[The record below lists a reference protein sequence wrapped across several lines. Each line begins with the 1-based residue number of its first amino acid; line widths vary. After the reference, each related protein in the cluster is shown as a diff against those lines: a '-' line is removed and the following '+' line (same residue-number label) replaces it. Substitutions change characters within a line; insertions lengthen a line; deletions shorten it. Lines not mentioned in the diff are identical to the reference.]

1 MYSVD
6 LEGLLVSCLL
16 KLNSIIVDIFSRTRD
31 QLESELFF
39 EDYYLSSLLR
49 RHCRNGAFTGFEY
62 LLQKKILLKNDK
74 RLSRLLTSRDK
85 DGHTLL
91 HCAAEGGSKDIFN
104 AIINASKSLK
114 ITDLINVEDTTYSGE
129 TVLHLVCKNKRYEMC
144 AFLLSDDNYENLLL
158 KKKSKQ
164 GWNAIHFTAMSG
176 SEQIFDLLES
186 KYGDVYSVTK
196 NGLNALDIACIHNH
210 TEFCKRLIDEKG
222 WTQQLQ
228 KTDAHGWNIAHF
240 AAMVGNKDLFNLFE
254 DFILKKTRR
263 KKSVLHICCEYGHE
277 DLCDEIIKTCRSIL
291 HDVDDEEWN
300 ALHYAAK
307 GGNLKVYKLIE
318 KSLPGC
324 LCALTFDKKTV
335 LHIACIN
342 SSVDIC
348 QYICRD
354 EKDNTNPYKG
364 IINNQTKFKDWT
376 AAHYVAVEKDQD
388 GTEERLIQ
396 ILVKSG
402 INLQAITTDGLTVL
416 GIACE
421 HGNKNLINYL
431 INKHPELLDVQRQ
444 KLRKVADASNTTD
457 IVFNTRSN
465 E

>member
-186 KYGDVYSVTK
+186 KYGDVYSVK
-196 NGLNALDIACIHNH
+196 KKRIKCSRYCMH
-210 TEFCKRLIDEKG
+210 T
-222 WTQQLQ
+222 
-228 KTDAHGWNIAHF
+228 
-240 AAMVGNKDLFNLFE
+240 
-254 DFILKKTRR
+254 
-263 KKSVLHICCEYGHE
+263 
-277 DLCDEIIKTCRSIL
+277 
-291 HDVDDEEWN
+291 
-300 ALHYAAK
+300 
-307 GGNLKVYKLIE
+307 
-318 KSLPGC
+318 
-324 LCALTFDKKTV
+324 
-335 LHIACIN
+335 
-342 SSVDIC
+342 
-348 QYICRD
+348 
-354 EKDNTNPYKG
+354 
-364 IINNQTKFKDWT
+364 
-376 AAHYVAVEKDQD
+376 
-388 GTEERLIQ
+388 
-396 ILVKSG
+396 
-402 INLQAITTDGLTVL
+402 
-416 GIACE
+416 
-421 HGNKNLINYL
+421 
-431 INKHPELLDVQRQ
+431 
-444 KLRKVADASNTTD
+444 
-457 IVFNTRSN
+457 
-465 E
+465 